1 MQVQRL
7 SLETA
12 NQVGEHVDTW
22 FVQLRQKQGRGHPWR
37 RRVWTSPLVRRSA
50 KSFMQGSSSGSL
62 RSFRPVIWF
71 LFPHPTYPGTL
82 PWVCM
87 HPSAKMDLKVKVWE
101 EQDSLCLSLSLDLR
115 PPRSLSVR
123 VQCLPCPKREGSR
136 DPLILYSNRILPLS
150 ILAMTLTLTIA
161 MITREKHWLFTLVL
175 LLLPIWRANKR
186 LIINALPGA
195 HLTLDSRNARG
206 CKYLP

>member
-12 NQVGEHVDTW
+12 KQQVGEHVDTW

-150 ILAMTLTLTIA
+150 ILAMTLNFDYRHDYKRKTLAIYPGSVVTSDLEGKQEA
-161 MITREKHWLFTLVL
+161 DYKCFTWSS
-175 LLLPIWRANKR
+175 PN
-186 LIINALPGA
+186 
-195 HLTLDSRNARG
+195 S
-206 CKYLP
+206 